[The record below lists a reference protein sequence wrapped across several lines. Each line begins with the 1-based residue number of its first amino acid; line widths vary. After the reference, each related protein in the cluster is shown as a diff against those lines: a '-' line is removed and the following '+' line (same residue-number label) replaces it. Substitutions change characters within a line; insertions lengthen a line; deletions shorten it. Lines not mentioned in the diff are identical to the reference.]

1 MTLDHSLIEELM
13 AADALGGLDPD
24 DRELLSRERASHGS
38 CEECA
43 RIEASFAEAAGRLG
57 FALAPIPIEDSLADD
72 ILLRSAA
79 LAPTPVAAEA
89 PAPAAPDVVDL
100 TRVRE
105 RRAPWLA
112 LVAVAAAFVLI
123 VGYLVV
129 RGPGGETAVLQGAGR
144 AEHLE
149 VTFSPGE
156 PGASLTGT
164 GFDALPAGQ
173 VYELWAIR
181 GDTPIKASCFT
192 PDGGDVDLR
201 VDAEIEIGDVMAVT
215 VEPACATAPTTAPI
229 ITADTSHLS

>member
-13 AADALGGLDPD
+13 AADALRGLDPA

-38 CEECA
+38 CDECA
-43 RIEASFAEAAGRLG
+43 RIEASFAEAAGQLG
-57 FALAPIPIEDSLADD
+57 FALAPIPVDDSVADD
-72 ILLRSAA
+72 ILRRAA
-79 LAPTPVAAEA
+79 LAPTSVAAEA
-89 PAPAAPDVVDL
+89 PTPAPDVVDL

-144 AEHLE
+144 PERLE

-164 GFDALPAGQ
+164 GFETLPAGQ

-181 GDTPIKASCFT
+181 GDTPIRASCFT
-192 PDGGDVDLR
+192 PEGGDVDLR
-201 VDAEIEIGDVMAVT
+201 VEAEIEIGDVMAVT
-215 VEPACATAPTTAPI
+215 MEPACATAPTTAPI
-229 ITADTSHLS
+229 ITADTSQLS